1 MKNVLEY
8 LENTAAV
15 MGDKTAVIADD
26 GEMTFAELNAA
37 ARKIGTGLMK
47 YTDVRRPIPILMNKG
62 CHCLASFFGVVEAGC
77 FYSLLNPMLPASRL
91 AQILDVLDA
100 DVVLADKEFYDLAD
114 TLSDRPVLLMEEF
127 LDEEAQEDTAAL
139 ARVREQ
145 MIDKDPL
152 YAFFT
157 SGSTGVPKGVLVN
170 HLSVIDFVEEYT
182 QLIDLKPE
190 DRIANQAP
198 FDFDVSVKDIYPAM
212 KTGATLVV
220 CARRLFLQPAS
231 LVDVLCDQKITVMTW
246 AVSGLVL
253 ISATHGLDYRV
264 PDTVRVVAFSGEQMP
279 MKHLKV
285 WMSKLPNAQFINLYG
300 PTEITCNCTYFKVP
314 RNMEFPQG
322 IPIGKAFPNE
332 RVFLLGEANQEITEP
347 GQIGEICVAGTALAL
362 GYYRNPEQTA
372 LHFCQNPLIHHY
384 EERIYR
390 TGDLGS
396 YLGDGNLMFR
406 GRRDFQ
412 IKYMGHRIELEE
424 IERAMMKADG
434 VMRACVVFDQEKEKM
449 YGWFVG
455 NADVA
460 SVHEYLKANLPG
472 YMVPG
477 KLIKYEE
484 ETLPKTKNGKIDRK
498 LLLERAIEE
507 GRKKNG

>member
-47 YTDVRRPIPILMNKG
+47 YTDVRRPMPSLMNKG

-127 LDEEAQEDTAAL
+127 LEEEAQEDTAAL

-182 QLIDLKPE
+182 QLIDLKSE
-190 DRIANQAP
+190 DRIANHR
-198 FDFDVSVKDIYPAM
+198 SISTYPS
-212 KTGATLVV
+212 
-220 CARRLFLQPAS
+220 R
-231 LVDVLCDQKITVMTW
+231 
-246 AVSGLVL
+246 
-253 ISATHGLDYRV
+253 ISTR
-264 PDTVRVVAFSGEQMP
+264 P
-279 MKHLKV
+279 
-285 WMSKLPNAQFINLYG
+285 
-300 PTEITCNCTYFKVP
+300 
-314 RNMEFPQG
+314 
-322 IPIGKAFPNE
+322 
-332 RVFLLGEANQEITEP
+332 
-347 GQIGEICVAGTALAL
+347 
-362 GYYRNPEQTA
+362 
-372 LHFCQNPLIHHY
+372 
-384 EERIYR
+384 
-390 TGDLGS
+390 
-396 YLGDGNLMFR
+396 
-406 GRRDFQ
+406 
-412 IKYMGHRIELEE
+412 
-424 IERAMMKADG
+424 
-434 VMRACVVFDQEKEKM
+434 
-449 YGWFVG
+449 
-455 NADVA
+455 
-460 SVHEYLKANLPG
+460 
-472 YMVPG
+472 
-477 KLIKYEE
+477 
-484 ETLPKTKNGKIDRK
+484 
-498 LLLERAIEE
+498 
-507 GRKKNG
+507 